1 MPCASLPAL
10 ELSGRPRAANTPGG
24 CQSAVSYTHLD
35 VYKRQGTTRVDL
47 RLDLETND
55 YPNYSVTLKSIRTD
69 KVLWHSGK
77 LKAVMNGQTGALS
90 ASVPAKLLK
99 QELYQVELT
108 GTPPHGDAELVSTY
122 VFRILIK

>member
-1 MPCASLPAL
+1 
-10 ELSGRPRAANTPGG
+10 
-24 CQSAVSYTHLD
+24 
-35 VYKRQGTTRVDL
+35 
-47 RLDLETND
+47 
-55 YPNYSVTLKSIRTD
+55 
-69 KVLWHSGK
+69 
-77 LKAVMNGQTGALS
+77 MNGQTGALS